1 MTSSLAPV
9 SVCPHSDEEFDQERR
24 ATVSSLLLSFVRV
37 FYHKVKTLSS
47 QVLRAVDMNPDNC
60 KVPLL
65 TSLFLAFVKASACKE
80 PKL

>member
-1 MTSSLAPV
+1 M
-9 SVCPHSDEEFDQERR
+9 
-24 ATVSSLLLSFVRV
+24 